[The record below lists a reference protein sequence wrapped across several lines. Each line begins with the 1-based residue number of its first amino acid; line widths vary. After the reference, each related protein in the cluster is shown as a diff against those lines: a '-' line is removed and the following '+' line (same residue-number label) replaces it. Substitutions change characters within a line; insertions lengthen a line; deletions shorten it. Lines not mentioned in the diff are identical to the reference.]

1 MRQTPLD
8 VLISSINV
16 CVFGLLLDTVP
27 METGIATHSP

>member
-8 VLISSINV
+8 VLINV